1 MIILS
6 FRNLHIRNVAKPEI
20 YPENNTSTFR
30 YWRATVEFQET
41 GQEVSV
47 KILLDHKSTKY
58 LWLYVQLSKIYFGGI
73 PKYTHIWV
81 ITREE
86 ESKAYDD
93 GYQFIRRDP
102 TDGACLYGKKIVG
115 SAAQLIGHD

>member
-1 MIILS
+1 M
-6 FRNLHIRNVAKPEI
+6 
-20 YPENNTSTFR
+20 
-30 YWRATVEFQET
+30 
-41 GQEVSV
+41 
-47 KILLDHKSTKY
+47 ILLGHKSTKY
-58 LWLYVQLSKIYFGGI
+58 LWLYIQLSKIYFGGT

-81 ITREE
+81 TTREE
-86 ESKAYDD
+86 ESKAFDD